1 LEFELTPEVLN
12 LRKFVGQV
20 FLPLCA
26 LIAATLVVL
35 LVSELWSA
43 HQANVL
49 AAQANEE
56 LARTG
61 FRLVVREVGSNV
73 SATATWDDAVIHM
86 HDQYDVDWAVENIG
100 NWATKTLHF
109 QMTFVV
115 DPAGLTRFAMIEGKV
130 TKVSIQTVLG
140 DGLQPVL
147 DRARAAPLGEAA
159 TGVART
165 GSRLAIVGAAAIH
178 PHTDKLPT
186 ISGGYSILVYAEF
199 LDASAIDEFRQAYL
213 LDGLKL
219 VDKTPSNAEGVL
231 PLLTANGPPIAY
243 LVWAP
248 PRPGAQLL
256 KAGLPS
262 LGAVALAIALLG
274 TIIFLHA
281 RRAAD
286 VLSESRQLALTDGL
300 TGLPNRLLLHDRL
313 QQALGKK
320 QSGSQT
326 VAVLCLD
333 LDGFKGIND
342 SLGHASG
349 DELLRAVAG
358 RFLSV
363 LRESD
368 MIARI
373 GGDEFV
379 VLQPATDRA
388 STEAVAERLLATVI
402 DAVAL
407 NDADVTVGVSIGI
420 AFSAGDG
427 ERGSELLRRA
437 DVALYDAKGAGGHQ
451 FRIAGQVPNSLDK
464 LPRDSPRSAG
474 SLASAA

>member
-1 LEFELTPEVLN
+1 
-12 LRKFVGQV
+12 
-20 FLPLCA
+20 
-26 LIAATLVVL
+26 
-35 LVSELWSA
+35 
-43 HQANVL
+43 
-49 AAQANEE
+49 
-56 LARTG
+56 
-61 FRLVVREVGSNV
+61 
-73 SATATWDDAVIHM
+73 
-86 HDQYDVDWAVENIG
+86 
-100 NWATKTLHF
+100 
-109 QMTFVV
+109 
-115 DPAGLTRFAMIEGKV
+115 
-130 TKVSIQTVLG
+130 
-140 DGLQPVL
+140 
-147 DRARAAPLGEAA
+147 
-159 TGVART
+159 
-165 GSRLAIVGAAAIH
+165 
-178 PHTDKLPT
+178 
-186 ISGGYSILVYAEF
+186 
-199 LDASAIDEFRQAYL
+199 
-213 LDGLKL
+213 
-219 VDKTPSNAEGVL
+219 
-231 PLLTANGPPIAY
+231 
-243 LVWAP
+243 
-248 PRPGAQLL
+248 
-256 KAGLPS
+256 
-262 LGAVALAIALLG
+262 
-274 TIIFLHA
+274 
-281 RRAAD
+281 
-286 VLSESRQLALTDGL
+286 L

-420 AFSAGDG
+420 AFSAGNG